1 MLRRLIN
8 QARRTFL
15 STSQRKWICN
25 VLFYF
30 ILCKFKLFY
39 RTLRCCQLLLL
50 PCSCYQHMCI
60 PRVRRCISLFMWSE
74 GRVSRVNMIHHV
86 KYIYW
91 YLFLK
96 VCVFFRKKQFIPME
110 FEWQLNPAFI
120 KKKKKFKL
128 FPCKFNLDSTAQSIV
143 SSIDI
148 FISMIYSFEDFIV
161 YYLIGAAITLLFC
174 I

>member
-1 MLRRLIN
+1 M
-8 QARRTFL
+8 
-15 STSQRKWICN
+15 
-25 VLFYF
+25 FYF
-30 ILCKFKLFY
+30 IFIFLCKFKLFY

-86 KYIYW
+86 KYMYW

-120 KKKKKFKL
+120 KKK
-128 FPCKFNLDSTAQSIV
+128 NLNYSLVNLILTAQRSQLCRRL
-143 SSIDI
+143 I
-148 FISMIYSFEDFIV
+148 FSFPWFTVLRI
-161 YYLIGAAITLLFC
+161 LSCTI
-174 I
+174 